1 MADATTAIN
10 LKRSRDAEVN
20 GSRTDSTSS
29 DQQKRSR
36 ASSSLTDAPT
46 DHGTHHEGPIDH
58 SVALFKPIPRAPR
71 LEPSIFGI
79 RPIPDLVYTLG
90 QFLTRL
96 VDRPNVEIEAKLGAL
111 VHNQTGQRI
120 YLPVGSQCVLK
131 PGDRGV
137 GGQQGRWYRFE
148 SNMTLEQHRAF
159 NVMFNK
165 RVQASCQPGYQ
176 GAKVKY
182 RHNREIDQYYEVPSD
197 GEDRRRRRVRVT
209 LDQGT
214 REVIPNGILEKR
226 RIADLDIYC
235 PNSHLDFRVTVN
247 EERPAQKPTHGEL
260 KRERYKDRLSYL
272 HDGWK
277 FDLTK
282 VEVPN
287 ATNAALDHSNVTY
300 ELELEFENTNRFL
313 EERRK
318 MLRGD
323 GPHQYYDIVETFLN
337 NINLLE
343 PRSQA
348 FDQNRRGR

>member
-1 MADATTAIN
+1 MSDATTSIN
-10 LKRSRDAEVN
+10 LKRVRDADASGTGTEPT
-20 GSRTDSTSS
+20 GS
-29 DQQKRSR
+29 DQQKRNRTSP
-36 ASSSLTDAPT
+36 SLTDT
-46 DHGTHHEGPIDH
+46 SIDQRSHHQGPVDH
-58 SVALFKPIPRAPR
+58 SIAPSKSIPRVPQ

-79 RPIPDLVYTLG
+79 RPIPDLVHTVG
-90 QFLTRL
+90 QFLCRL
-96 VDRPNVEIEAKLGAL
+96 VDRPNVEIEAKLGTL

-120 YLPVGSQCVLK
+120 CLPIGSQCVLK
-131 PGDRGV
+131 SGDRGM
-137 GGQQGRWYRFE
+137 GGGPQGRWYRFE

-165 RVQASCQPGYQ
+165 RVQASCQPGYR

-182 RHNREIDQYYEVPSD
+182 RHSREVDQYYEVPVD
-197 GEDRRRRRVRVT
+197 GDRRGRRVRVT

-214 REVIPNGILEKR
+214 REVVPNGILEKR

-235 PNSHLDFRVTVN
+235 PNSHLDFRITVN

-260 KRERYKDRLSYL
+260 KRERHKDRLSYL

-282 VEVPN
+282 VDVPK
-287 ATNAALDHSNVTY
+287 ATNTSLDHSNVTY
-300 ELELEFENTNRFL
+300 ELELEFDDTNRFL

-323 GPHQYYDIVETFLN
+323 GGPHQYYAIVETFLN

-348 FDQNRRGR
+348 FDQVRR